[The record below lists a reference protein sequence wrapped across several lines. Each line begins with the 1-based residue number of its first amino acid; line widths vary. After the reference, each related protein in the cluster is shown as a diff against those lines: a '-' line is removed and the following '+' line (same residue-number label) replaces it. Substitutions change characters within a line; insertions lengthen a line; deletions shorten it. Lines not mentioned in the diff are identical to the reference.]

1 MMEKETLEQKT
12 LMELRKMA
20 KEMGLGPISALKK
33 GELIARIAEKQS
45 QSAAKNVEDVAVCGF
60 SEETAEVPREEA
72 HQQESGER
80 PQRENQEQGE
90 GILEVMADG
99 FGFLRTE
106 NFLPGTGDIYVS
118 PSQIRRFR
126 LKTGDAI
133 KGILRPAREGEK
145 FGALIFVKTVNGDR
159 PDVAARRPNFEELT
173 PIYPEEKLRLET
185 GSEELTG
192 RIIDLIAPLAKV
204 REV

>member
-1 MMEKETLEQKT
+1 
-12 LMELRKMA
+12 MA
-20 KEMGLGPISALKK
+20 QPE
-33 GELIARIAEKQS
+33 
-45 QSAAKNVEDVAVCGF
+45 N
-60 SEETAEVPREEA
+60 
-72 HQQESGER
+72 HER
-80 PQRENQEQGE
+80 PQRETPENQEQGE

-159 PDVAARRPNFEELT
+159 RMWQPDA
-173 PIYPEEKLRLET
+173 PILRN
-185 GSEELTG
+185 
-192 RIIDLIAPLAKV
+192 
-204 REV
+204 